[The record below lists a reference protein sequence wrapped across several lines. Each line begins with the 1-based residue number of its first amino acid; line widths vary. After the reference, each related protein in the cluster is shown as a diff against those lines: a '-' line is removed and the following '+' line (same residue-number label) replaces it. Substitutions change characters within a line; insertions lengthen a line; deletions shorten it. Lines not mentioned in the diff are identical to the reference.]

1 MRTAILIHPGTV
13 RRAIRISLRD
23 GVEWGVTYDFSMGLG
38 GVAAG
43 LLLERAAELG
53 VITAAVGSAASGS
66 GSALLVEGEAGIG
79 KTSLLAYACEQAAR
93 AGITVRAARA
103 AEFEGG
109 YAWAVVR
116 QLFAPEVAAG
126 RRRAGDAA
134 ALAAPALGQGAD
146 RGGRIRSRF
155 CTACTG

>member
-1 MRTAILIHPGTV
+1 MV
-13 RRAIRISLRD
+13 WRR
-23 GVEWGVTYDFSMGLG
+23 GVTYDFSMSQAW
-38 GVAAG
+38 VAAG

-53 VITAAVGSAASGS
+53 VITAAVSSAASGS

-93 AGITVRAARA
+93 AGVTVRAARA

-109 YAWAVVR
+109 YAWAVAR
-116 QLFAPEVAAG
+116 QLFAPEVARGG
-126 RRRAGDAA
+126 RRRTGDAA
-134 ALAAPALGQGAD
+134 ALAAPALGHGAD

>member
-1 MRTAILIHPGTV
+1 MV
-13 RRAIRISLRD
+13 WQ
-23 GVEWGVTYDFSMGLG
+23 WGVTYDFSMGPG

-43 LLLERAAELG
+43 LLERAGELG
-53 VITAAVGSAASGS
+53 AITAAVSSVASGS

-116 QLFAPEVAAG
+116 QLFAPEVAVGG

-134 ALAAPALGQGAD
+134 ALAAPALRQDAD
-146 RGGRIRSRF
+146 RGGEDSF
-155 CTACTG
+155 SVLHGLYWLTAGLA